1 MEVGIKEILQVI
13 RKRSWWLVTI
23 VVLASVCAGIV
34 SLYLLQPKYE
44 ASSQII
50 ISSTNT
56 TGQSLMSINEVN
68 MDLRLMDTYKEI
80 IKTVAMMKKVT
91 ANHPDIEHTPEE
103 LSRRLQ
109 VNSASSTQ
117 VITLSY
123 QHENYSQAVKTV
135 NAIVLE
141 FQREIPSL
149 MNIDNVSIL
158 GLANEEAVPAPVS
171 PNIVF
176 NVAVTFMISLVGGVA
191 LFVLLEMLDDTVK
204 SEEELARL
212 LNLPVLATVN
222 IIRETNFTKSSTAVI
237 HEEGTGSDVTIDAK
251 V

>member
-1 MEVGIKEILQVI
+1 MELGVKEILQVI

-23 VVLASVCAGIV
+23 VVLASICAGIA

-44 ASSQII
+44 ASGQII
-50 ISSTNT
+50 ISSANS

-68 MDLRLMDTYKEI
+68 MDLRLIDTYKEI

-91 ANHPDIEHTPEE
+91 ASNPDIEHTPEE
-103 LSRRLQ
+103 LSRRVE
-109 VNSASSTQ
+109 VNSTSSTQ

-123 QHENYSQAVKTV
+123 QHENYSQAAKTV
-135 NAIVLE
+135 NAIVLA

-176 NVAVTFMISLVGGVA
+176 NVAVTFMIALVGGIG
-191 LFVLLEMLDDTVK
+191 LFVLLEMLDDTIK

-222 IIRETNFTKSSTAVI
+222 IIRDTKFIKSNSATI
-237 HEEGTGSDVTIDAK
+237 HGEGTGSDVTIDAK